1 MNFSLIHFYYYK
13 GRVNHKL
20 CPTFITNI
28 YLSLGSNL
36 LAAKGHGCESSVVKQ
51 VASQSGLLLVH
62 VPVAIR
68 HRKSE
73 LHNAFTA
80 FPYTA
85 NAEGQTGHGQSQVDG
100 H

>member
-1 MNFSLIHFYYYK
+1 MSYKYYI
-13 GRVNHKL
+13 R
-20 CPTFITNI
+20 NI
-28 YLSLGSNL
+28 YLSFGSNP
-36 LAAKGHGCESSVVKQ
+36 LATKGHRCEASVVEQ
-51 VASQSGLLLVH
+51 IASQSGLLLVH

-73 LHNAFTA
+73 LHNTLTA

-85 NAEGQTGHGQSQVDG
+85 KAEGQTGHGQVDG